1 MSKHVHTTGQTP
13 SVLWSIGIAGII
25 ISCVILAISAIQE
38 WHAIVQFAFA
48 TLLVSVTIC
57 ILLGSHDDALKRGIL
72 VTCGVLAPLW
82 FVIMGLIRL
91 SG

>member
-1 MSKHVHTTGQTP
+1 MSKQVSTAGQTP
-13 SVLWSIGIAGII
+13 SYLWALGIAGVV
-25 ISCVILAISAIQE
+25 ISAVILAVSAFQG
-38 WHAIVQFAFA
+38 WHAVVQFAFA
-48 TLLVSVTIC
+48 ALLVSFTIC